1 MPSYQKKYLEKSKK
15 YKYVYK
21 YRDSSGNETYDG
33 IVYRTKK
40 QGFLDERKCALWVD
54 KMLLSKGKEP
64 VNILVRK

>member
-1 MPSYQKKYLEKSKK
+1 MVSFQKKYLGKSKK

-21 YRDSSGNETYDG
+21 CRDGSGNETYDG
-33 IVYRTKK
+33 IVCKTRK

-54 KMLLSKGKEP
+54 KMLLSNNKEP